1 MRLTASV
8 DVTEREI
15 LRLIDEIRQVMW
27 GDPEEVRRR
36 IHLVARRFSLDASGA
51 AADAPES
58 EALPS

>member
-1 MRLTASV
+1 
-8 DVTEREI
+8 
-15 LRLIDEIRQVMW
+15 MW